1 MRSKTWYVDQRGA
14 GTVVALG
21 LVATIVGVTLI
32 MFNVSGRVLQQAR
45 LNALADNA
53 AVAAAD
59 ALRGLLAGYP
69 CEVAR
74 ELAPVTTCVI
84 NENDVLLEVASDGL
98 TARARAGE
106 PG

>member
-1 MRSKTWYVDQRGA
+1 MRSKTWHVDQRGA
-14 GTVVALG
+14 GTVVALA
-21 LVATIVGVTLI
+21 LVAAIVGVTLI
-32 MFNVSGRVLQQAR
+32 MFNVSARVLQQAR

-59 ALRGLLAGYP
+59 ALRGLVAGYP

-84 NENDVLLEVASDGL
+84 IENDVLLEVASDGL

>member
-21 LVATIVGVTLI
+21 LVAAIVGITLV
-32 MFNVSGRVLQQAR
+32 MFNVSNRVIQQAR
-45 LNALADNA
+45 VNALADIA

-59 ALRGLLAGYP
+59 ALRGLVAGYP

-74 ELAPVTTCVI
+74 ELAPVTSCVI
-84 NENDVLLEVASDGL
+84 IENDVLLEVASEGL
-98 TARARAGE
+98 KARARAGE

>member
-21 LVATIVGVTLI
+21 LVAAIVGTTLV
-32 MFNVSGRVLQQAR
+32 MFNVSNRVIQQAR
-45 LNALADNA
+45 VNALADIA

-59 ALRGLLAGYP
+59 ALRGLVAGYP

-74 ELAPVTTCVI
+74 ELAPVTSCVI
-84 NENDVLLEVASDGL
+84 IENDVLLEVASEGL
-98 TARARAGE
+98 KARARAGE